1 MAAREHPSQIATT
14 PALDWDAA
22 AVELARIL
30 ARALA
35 RKHHAEEQA
44 RQEQGECE

>member
-1 MAAREHPSQIATT
+1 MAARNPTRPIAQQ

-22 AVELARIL
+22 TIELARIL
-30 ARALA
+30 ARSLA